1 MVEEDALHHT
11 VLEDDE
17 WRGMKKC
24 CPIISGGL
32 NPLKLAPFVKA
43 IGHVDFITT
52 MGGGVHAHP
61 DGTTAGAK
69 AQSQAG
75 EALQK

>member
-1 MVEEDALHHT
+1 VTLEEDF
-11 VLEDDE
+11 
-17 WRGMKKC
+17 WRGVKKT

-32 NPLKLAPFVKA
+32 NPLKLKPFVEA

-61 DGTTAGAK
+61 GGTYA
-69 AQSQAG
+69 
-75 EALQK
+75 